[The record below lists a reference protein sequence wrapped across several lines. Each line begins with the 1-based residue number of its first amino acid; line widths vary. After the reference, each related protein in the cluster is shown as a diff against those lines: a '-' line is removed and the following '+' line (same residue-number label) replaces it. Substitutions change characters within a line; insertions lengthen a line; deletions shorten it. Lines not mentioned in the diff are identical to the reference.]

1 MQQFKV
7 APDKLSTFKR
17 ILIRRTIIMML
28 IMGCFCLL
36 AGSFIFKEDMAA
48 GDLNPLF
55 IFVPLMIVLLGVS
68 MNKNVKK
75 LRKTAETYTLTI
87 TEEIISREQAGL
99 PTLFIKRNEIRKI
112 SRTSTGNLLVT
123 GPGMLLYIEIP
134 SQIDN
139 YTELYEILNSIKPV
153 KQVSYNEGL
162 LVAVITILSGL
173 ATLGIFAGPNKV
185 IIAICGTVISVIMC
199 FFIYL
204 ILSGKYGDEK
214 TKKKVWIYMI
224 AAISY
229 IIITINKLLE

>member
-1 MQQFKV
+1 
-7 APDKLSTFKR
+7 
-17 ILIRRTIIMML
+17 MML

-99 PTLFIKRNEIRKI
+99 PTLSIKRNEIRKI

-229 IIITINKLLE
+229 IVITINKLLE